1 MKVYRKYSVK
11 GIVDG
16 QEKAEV
22 LFTGEKE
29 AKNFMGIMC
38 GCAYNDGQEKAE
50 VIYTVYHTPIRSKNQ
65 LEFSFMSE

>member
-11 GIVDG
+11 GIV
-16 QEKAEV
+16 
-22 LFTGEKE
+22 
-29 AKNFMGIMC
+29 
-38 GCAYNDGQEKAE
+38 DGQEKAE